1 MPIGQKKLKSI
12 FLTVLATIY
21 FKNLK
26 KSKWTLVKNTIDATN
41 AINNSDIINLPFN
54 KQTEKRKTEKVLR
67 NIEIR
72 DCLFELSLLQYKAE
86 FLIKDYT
93 QLNIKIW
100 NQKYRCT
107 QAIKQ
112 L

>member
-1 MPIGQKKLKSI
+1 MPIGQKKIKSI

-21 FKNLK
+21 LKNLK

-54 KQTEKRKTEKVLR
+54 KQTKKRKTEKVLR

-107 QAIKQ
+107 QTIKQ